1 VTPLMAPLSY
11 SLVDTQTLWI
21 RLFSAIAERKWL
33 ILALWVCAV
42 AVAAAY
48 CILTPPSYRSTAVVR
63 IEPEAPYAQAVSEM
77 FKSLQGLAG
86 EDNDAEDGTDLHA
99 STRSHIAKKRS
110 LQSETTGGQTAP
122 YPSNK
127 DASSSR
133 KPSAKLV
140 VGLSPARTNAT
151 DGSELV
157 QLEATAGDPAAAHRM
172 LTSFLEEYRREH
184 VSEAGAQ
191 IDRLKGRFE
200 KELAD
205 FDRQAD
211 ASRRELIAFTVEHGM
226 VLDGERAS
234 HDALLFRQAINGLV
248 QSRRDRWDL
257 ETRVMSAGD
266 NITRRGRDESTRQL
280 RSNLKAIQADY
291 DLPKEE
297 GSGLS
302 RVVLK
307 RKIESMRQDLR
318 DRDSTPLDLA
328 LLEARTKEKAAEQT
342 YAQLKRDALKTNSV
356 GLRLEILKQSAEADE
371 RLLLEV
377 RRKLKELELYRG
389 LRRDSIVVESPP
401 SLPSKPAYPQ
411 TTKVMLAAAFLGLV
425 LGLGT
430 VVAVS
435 LLDKRVKTTEEIR
448 GGLGVP
454 VLGEVPKVEPIREP
468 FAAGAAGSLAE
479 MIPYWVPVSPFS
491 DALRIVNNSVFH
503 ALETDRAAL
512 VFSSALPGEGKT
524 FVALGFAAAA
534 ASDSKRVI
542 VIDADLRRS
551 RIRDAFQVP
560 VNTPGLTELLATD
573 SHQLDETIRETNVPG
588 LHYVPAGRPTDNPVA
603 VLKNPGLVDLLAQL
617 RVMYDVVVIDCPP
630 LIGLADS
637 VIVAAHAD
645 GVVLVVRQGYATMDA
660 VNAART
666 SLESARVKLIGSVVN
681 MADRG
686 AGHYRG
692 NRYFASYY
700 QSNRRRRPAA

>member
-1 VTPLMAPLSY
+1 MASVSY
-11 SLVDTQTLWI
+11 SQVDAQTLWI
-21 RLFSAIAERKWL
+21 RLFGAIVEGKWL

-48 CILTPPSYRSTAVVR
+48 CILTPPLYRSTAVVR
-63 IEPEAPYAQAVSEM
+63 IVPEGPYAQAMSEM
-77 FKSLQGLAG
+77 FKSLQGLTG
-86 EDNDAEDGTDLHA
+86 DDDDEEEGTDLHV
-99 STRSHIAKKRS
+99 STRSHLAKKRS
-110 LQSETTGGQTAP
+110 FQRETTGGQTAP
-122 YPSNK
+122 DPSNK

-133 KPSAKLV
+133 RPSAKPV
-140 VGLSPARTNAT
+140 VGLSPARTNTT

-172 LTSFLEEYRREH
+172 LTSFLEEYQREH

-191 IDRLKGRFE
+191 IDRLKGRLE

-205 FDRQAD
+205 LDRQAD
-211 ASRRELIAFTVEHGM
+211 ASKRELIEFTAEHGM
-226 VLDGERAS
+226 VLDSDRAS
-234 HDALLFRQAINGLV
+234 HDAKLFRQAINGLV
-248 QSRRDRWDL
+248 QSRSVRWDL
-257 ETRVMSAGD
+257 ETRLTSAGD
-266 NITRRGRDESTRQL
+266 GIQRRGRDEITRQL
-280 RSNLKAIQADY
+280 RSNLKAIQAEY

-318 DRDSTPLDLA
+318 DQDSTPLDSA
-328 LLEARTKEKAAEQT
+328 LVEARTKEKAAEQT
-342 YAQLKRDALKTNSV
+342 YAQLKRHALKTNSV
-356 GLRLEILKQSAEADE
+356 GLRFEILKQSAEADE

-377 RRKLKELELYRG
+377 RRKLKELKLYRG

-401 SLPSKPAYPQ
+401 SLPSKPVHPQ
-411 TTKVMLAAAFLGLV
+411 TSKVMLAGALLGVV

-430 VVAVS
+430 VTAVS

-448 GGLGVP
+448 RALGVP

-468 FAAGAAGSLAE
+468 FAAGAAGSLVE
-479 MIPYWVPVSPFS
+479 MMPYWVPVSPFS
-491 DALRIVNNSVFH
+491 DALRIVHNSVFH
-503 ALETDRAAL
+503 ALGTDRATL

-551 RIRDAFQVP
+551 RIQDAFQVP
-560 VNTPGLTELLATD
+560 VNTQGLTELLSTGG
-573 SHQLDETIRETNVPG
+573 HQLDETIRETNVPG

-603 VLKNPGLVDLLAQL
+603 ALKNPGLVDLLAQL

-637 VIVAAHAD
+637 VIVAAHVD
-645 GVVLVVRQGYATMDA
+645 GLVLVVRQGYATMDA

-666 SLESARVKLIGSVVN
+666 SLESARVKLTGCVVN

-692 NRYFASYY
+692 NRYFTSYY
-700 QSNRRRRPAA
+700 QSNRRPAA